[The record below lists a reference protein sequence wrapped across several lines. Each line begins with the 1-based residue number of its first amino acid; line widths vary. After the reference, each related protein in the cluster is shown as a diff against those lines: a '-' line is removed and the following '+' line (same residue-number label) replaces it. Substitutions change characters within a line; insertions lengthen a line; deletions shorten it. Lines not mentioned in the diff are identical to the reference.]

1 MLRVTPYKHMHGKD
15 EYTDEVRAIADL
27 APEYRQ
33 LADPQH
39 FRAFV
44 NGQGALANREELAEE
59 HHYDYRARKLTFEPH
74 FHALILLHATN
85 YESGRDLV
93 WAAEHDKLFA
103 ANEAAF
109 DISVPGFSQ
118 ANKDRPLAPFI
129 EMLQQV
135 MHAVSNLPHRR
146 LRGIKKETWREIGE
160 VTSPVNLLGRVDL
173 FDATRL
179 KLPASLGEWA
189 QSDDAQQASFK
200 LQMKLNDAGGHFKQ
214 ILLTPA
220 KGNDNNYFEEL
231 LNLEQGAG
239 RLNLFDCGYFKID
252 QYHAITHSG
261 NYFVTKLHG
270 NIKPEPVAERPVPE
284 GQVADGYQVLSDAYV
299 LLSGEAERWYR
310 CLHVRLSTEEELT
323 ILTNLLWLS
332 AEQICLFYRYRW
344 TIEIVFRWLKSLLQ
358 LDHFISRDR
367 QGILRQVVTALIVWG
382 LLIIANQGGGAFSPK
397 MLWRELQAALH
408 EAIFEYGRKVGWQEA
423 LTGQTIA

>member
-1 MLRVTPYKHMHGKD
+1 MLRVAPYKPVHAKD
-15 EYTDEVRAIADL
+15 EYTDEVTAIADL

-44 NGQGALANREELAEE
+44 SGQGALANREGLAQA
-59 HHYDYRARKLTFEPH
+59 HDYDYRARKLTFEPH

-118 ANKDRPLAPFI
+118 ANRDRPLAPFI
-129 EMLQQV
+129 AMLQQV
-135 MHAVSNLPHRR
+135 MQTVSHLPHRR
-146 LRGIKKETWREIGE
+146 LRGIKKETWREI
-160 VTSPVNLLGRVDL
+160 VDLLGRVDL

-179 KLPASLGEWA
+179 KLPPSLAQWA
-189 QSDDAQQASFK
+189 QRDDAQQASFK
-200 LQMKLNDAGGHFKQ
+200 LQMKLDDAGGHFKQ
-214 ILLTPA
+214 ILLTPD

-239 RLNLFDCGYFKID
+239 RLNLFDCGYFNIA
-252 QYHAITHSG
+252 QYHQITHSG

-270 NIKPEPVAERPVPE
+270 NIEPEKVTERPVPE
-284 GQVADGYQVLSDAYV
+284 GEVADGYQVLTDQYV
-299 LLSGEAERWYR
+299 LLSGEEQTWYR
-310 CLHVRLSTEEELT
+310 CLHVRLSTEKEIT

-344 TIEIVFRWLKSLLQ
+344 SIEIVFRWLKHLLQ
-358 LDHFISRDR
+358 LDHFISRDPR
-367 QGILRQVVTALIVWG
+367 GIIRQVVTALIVWG

-397 MLWRELQAALH
+397 MLWRQLQAAMH

-423 LTGQTIA
+423 LNGQTIA